1 MQKFNIISEK
11 IILIV
16 IILMITI
23 SCKKEVE
30 KNNLNAEQ
38 QRREEVNKKAAK
50 IMAKIVRDG
59 AVRQEIYETVSAITM
74 QHEWRDEAVYFKEI
88 LPNNYNSILNRNS
101 VIATAIKRE
110 LGYYNNTNQ
119 RNTNET
125 IEDIINELINL
136 DIEFYFPYHED
147 FPTPQNF
154 AVTYQNEIS
163 EDENKGYIYIQNQEQ
178 TVLVNETYAIANP
191 VLIIGQFNNNR
202 QAPDTITNTNNQR
215 NILLPMYV
223 NIGRIKYTNDHEGF
237 MMGGPEFTFY
247 RAKGSI
253 NVNNQNNYVT
263 TQDRINKD
271 YKRKDKDK
279 WHSINSMIDHSWEL
293 LEFNQVFGIYERDGG
308 AKELVNLNVNVE
320 IEIAGVKI
328 PLGVNLNIGTN
339 DDEVGFNTYNRTM
352 FFNTNRPNIN
362 LGNGT
367 EQTWPIYHMN
377 GIYFTMPIII
387 N

>member
-1 MQKFNIISEK
+1 MQKFNIISKK

-163 EDENKGYIYIQNQEQ
+163 EDENEGYIYIQNQEQ